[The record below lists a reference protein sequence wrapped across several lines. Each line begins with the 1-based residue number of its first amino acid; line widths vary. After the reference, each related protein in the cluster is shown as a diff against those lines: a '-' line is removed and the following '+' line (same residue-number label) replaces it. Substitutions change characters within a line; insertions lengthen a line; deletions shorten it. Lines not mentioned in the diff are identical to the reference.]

1 MESFEKKMLLELLK
15 TIKECDNRLKTLEEV
30 LYVEDSEIEDVV
42 TPITIE
48 LSNCPWRSKNTHQL
62 KPILPIQNSWG

>member
-15 TIKECDNRLKTLEEV
+15 TIKECDSRLKTLEEV
-30 LYVEDSEIEDVV
+30 LYVEDSDEDIV

-48 LSNCPWRSKNTHQL
+48 LYDAIKEATGSKL
-62 KPILPIQNSWG
+62 IFMAIA

>member
-30 LYVEDSEIEDVV
+30 LYAEDSEVEDVV

-48 LSNCPWRSKNTHQL
+48 LYDAIK
-62 KPILPIQNSWG
+62 

>member
-30 LYVEDSEIEDVV
+30 LYVEDSEVDDIV

-48 LSNCPWRSKNTHQL
+48 LYDAIKEATGSKL
-62 KPILPIQNSWG
+62 IFMAIA

>member
-30 LYVEDSEIEDVV
+30 LYVEDSEVEDIV

-48 LSNCPWRSKNTHQL
+48 LYDAIKEATGSKL
-62 KPILPIQNSWG
+62 IFMAIA

>member
-1 MESFEKKMLLELLK
+1 MLLELLK

-30 LYVEDSEIEDVV
+30 LYAEDSEVEDIV

-48 LSNCPWRSKNTHQL
+48 LYDAIKEATGSKL
-62 KPILPIQNSWG
+62 IFMAIA

>member
-15 TIKECDNRLKTLEEV
+15 TIKECDNRLNTLEEV
-30 LYVEDSEIEDVV
+30 LYAEDSEVEDVV

-48 LSNCPWRSKNTHQL
+48 LYDAIKEATGSKL
-62 KPILPIQNSWG
+62 IFMAIA

>member
-30 LYVEDSEIEDVV
+30 LYAEDSEVEDVV

-48 LSNCPWRSKNTHQL
+48 LYDAIKEATGSKL
-62 KPILPIQNSWG
+62 IFMAIA

>member
-30 LYVEDSEIEDVV
+30 LYVADEEMDEVV
-42 TPITIE
+42 APISKE
-48 LSNCPWRSKNTHQL
+48 LYDAVKEATGSGL
-62 KPILPIQNSWG
+62 VFMAIA

>member
-30 LYVEDSEIEDVV
+30 LYAEDSEVEDIV

-48 LSNCPWRSKNTHQL
+48 LYDAIKEATGSKL
-62 KPILPIQNSWG
+62 IFMAIA

>member
-30 LYVEDSEIEDVV
+30 LYVEDNESEDIV
-42 TPITIE
+42 TPISKE
-48 LSNCPWRSKNTHQL
+48 LYDAVKEATGSGL
-62 KPILPIQNSWG
+62 VFMAIA

>member
-30 LYVEDSEIEDVV
+30 LYVEDSEVEDIV
-42 TPITIE
+42 TPITVE
-48 LSNCPWRSKNTHQL
+48 LYDAIKEATGSKL
-62 KPILPIQNSWG
+62 IFMAIA

>member
-15 TIKECDNRLKTLEEV
+15 TIKKCDDRLKTLEEV
-30 LYVEDSEIEDVV
+30 LYVEDSEVEDVV

-48 LSNCPWRSKNTHQL
+48 LYDAIKEATGSKL
-62 KPILPIQNSWG
+62 IFMAIA

>member
-30 LYVEDSEIEDVV
+30 LYVENDDEDVV
-42 TPITIE
+42 TPISKE
-48 LSNCPWRSKNTHQL
+48 LYDAIKEATGSGL
-62 KPILPIQNSWG
+62 VFMAIA

>member
-30 LYVEDSEIEDVV
+30 LYVEDSEVDDIV
-42 TPITIE
+42 TPITVE
-48 LSNCPWRSKNTHQL
+48 LYDAIKEATGSKL
-62 KPILPIQNSWG
+62 IFMAIA

>member
-30 LYVEDSEIEDVV
+30 LYVEDGDEDVV

-48 LSNCPWRSKNTHQL
+48 LYDAIKEATGSKL
-62 KPILPIQNSWG
+62 IFMAIA

>member
-30 LYVEDSEIEDVV
+30 LYVEDSDEDVV

-48 LSNCPWRSKNTHQL
+48 LYDAIKEATGSKL
-62 KPILPIQNSWG
+62 IFMAIA

>member
-48 LSNCPWRSKNTHQL
+48 LYDAIKEATGSKL
-62 KPILPIQNSWG
+62 IFMAIA

>member
-30 LYVEDSEIEDVV
+30 LYVEDSDEDIV

-48 LSNCPWRSKNTHQL
+48 LYDAIKEATGSKL
-62 KPILPIQNSWG
+62 IFMAIA

>member
-42 TPITIE
+42 TTITIE
-48 LSNCPWRSKNTHQL
+48 LYDAIKEATGSKL
-62 KPILPIQNSWG
+62 IFMAIA